1 MSVTSRRGVA
11 AVPHRVIQWGTGN
24 TGAHTLRFLL
34 EDPAFHVVGVWV
46 KREQNIGRT
55 AGELAGLGV
64 AGGRAAETNSA
75 DPLISDPYGYTPT
88 VSAVTQG
95 SQGSVAYAGDEITY
109 TYGQEV
115 AGQHAYFDSYTYTVT
130 DGHGSTATA
139 TVSIKMVVLNP
150 G

>member
-75 DPLISDPYGYTPT
+75 DPLISDPYAKLFLEAT
-88 VSAVTQG
+88 
-95 SQGSVAYAGDEITY
+95 GDGIWQMNLDDDRQDWLNGAAT
-109 TYGQEV
+109 
-115 AGQHAYFDSYTYTVT
+115 YFDPT
-130 DGHGSTATA
+130 
-139 TVSIKMVVLNP
+139 
-150 G
+150 